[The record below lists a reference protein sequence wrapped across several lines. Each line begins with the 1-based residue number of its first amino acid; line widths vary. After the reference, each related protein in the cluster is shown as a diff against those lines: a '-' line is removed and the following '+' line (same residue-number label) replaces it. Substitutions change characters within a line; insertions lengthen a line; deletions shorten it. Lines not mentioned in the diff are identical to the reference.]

1 MLSLQGKTG
10 IVGDDEYASWEFRTM
25 VSFLLMSCQVTG
37 KVPNMMSWVIFVN
50 FLCINRAGFVQDSI
64 CVLILEE

>member
-1 MLSLQGKTG
+1 MLSLQGKRG

-25 VSFLLMSCQVTG
+25 VSFILMSCQVTG

-50 FLCINRAGFVQDSI
+50 FYV
-64 CVLILEE
+64 